1 VRRSLYLGVTARRRL
16 FLVVALLALALAGA
30 ASAFAGG
37 GTTTS
42 PAAPVYDKHGRLIQ
56 TPFVPPSFGAK
67 QHTRLEALHIFEQDP
82 KVAAWL
88 TRYPV
93 KGRSYDESYAA
104 QQWTIKIWWG
114 KAGEIA
120 EGVVFD
126 PTGAVTEAWTGPQ
139 VAWGMARGGNGAFGG
154 TAINDPWV
162 WGAFCLVFLIGLGDW
177 KRPFSLRNLDL
188 LFLLSPTASLWYFNH
203 GQVFAAVPLF
213 YPCLIWVVVRGIF
226 IGATNRGTTGAPRW
240 PVWVLIAGTIFLAGF
255 RVGLNIERSNVI
267 DVGYSGVIGAERIVH
282 GQAPWGN
289 FPQDTV
295 KQNGDPKTCSKTD
308 TEMRIQTDGACE
320 RANPLGD
327 TYGPTAYEAYIPA
340 YLITGWSGK
349 WDDLPTAHITA
360 ILFDLLTIVGLFL
373 VGLRFGGRRLAA
385 VLAFAWVAY
394 PFTQYVSNSNT
405 NDAIMPCFLVWAF
418 WPITRP
424 AARGVLSAA
433 AGWTKFASLITF
445 PLWLTYPTGRV
456 NWRYLA
462 GFVAGTL
469 AVFSIL
475 LLEPHPLHLTPLR
488 VWHFSVPVPHEVAT
502 FWHRTIGYQFGRDA
516 PWSLWDWRQYHARGL
531 PDLHVLQ
538 RFFQV
543 LLLVGALVVA
553 FKPRRKSPLQLAAF
567 TAVLIAG
574 FEMVQTYWLYTYI
587 PWFYP
592 FAAITLLVPAT
603 GLRRLFDRGAG
614 VEADRFDAPSVP
626 AGVDGDYDSPEPDT
640 SFDWPEPAEG
650 VAPEVDASP

>member
-1 VRRSLYLGVTARRRL
+1 VRRSLV
-16 FLVVALLALALAGA
+16 LVLAVLALAGA
-30 ASAFAGG
+30 AASSAFAGG
-37 GTTTS
+37 GTTS

-56 TPFVPPSFGAK
+56 TPFVPKTIGNP
-67 QHTRLEALHIFEQDP
+67 QHTKQEALQIFKDYP
-82 KVAAWL
+82 KVASWL
-88 TRYPV
+88 SRYPV
-93 KGRSYDESYAA
+93 KGRTEEATYSKVV
-104 QQWTIKIWWG
+104 QQWTIKLWWG

-120 EGVVFD
+120 EGTVFD
-126 PTGAVTEAWTGPQ
+126 PTGAVTTAWTGPQ

-162 WGAFCLVFLIGLGDW
+162 WGAFCLVLLVGLGDW

-203 GQVFAAVPLF
+203 GNVFAAVPLF

-226 IGATNRGTTGAPRW
+226 IGATNSGTRGAPRW
-240 PVWVLIAGTIFLAGF
+240 PVWVLLAATIFLAGF

-282 GQAPWGN
+282 GRAPWGN
-289 FPQDTV
+289 FPQETT
-295 KQNGDPKTCSKTD
+295 KKNGDAKTCSKTD
-308 TEMRIQTDGACE
+308 TEMRIQTDGKCE

-327 TYGPTAYEAYIPA
+327 TYGPTAYEAYIPG

-349 WDDLPTAHITA
+349 WDDLPTAHVTA
-360 ILFDLLTIVGLFL
+360 VLFDLLTILGLFF
-373 VGLRFGGRRLAA
+373 VGLRFGGRRLGV
-385 VLAFAWVAY
+385 VLAFAWAAY

-418 WPITRP
+418 WLISRP
-424 AARGVLSAA
+424 VARGVLSAA

-456 NWRYLA
+456 NWRYAA

-469 AVFSIL
+469 AVFSIV
-475 LLEPHPLHLTPLR
+475 LLEPHP
-488 VWHFSVPVPHEVAT
+488 VHELAT
-502 FWHRTIGYQFGRDA
+502 FWHRTVGYQLGRDA

-543 LLLVGALVVA
+543 LLLVGVVVVA

-567 TAVLIAG
+567 TAVLLAG

-587 PWFYP
+587 PWFFP
-592 FAAITLLVPAT
+592 FAAITLLVPAG
-603 GLRRLFDRGAG
+603 GLRRLFDRGSG
-614 VEADRFDAPSVP
+614 VDADRLDAASLPV
-626 AGVDGDYDSPEPDT
+626 VVTGDDDALEPD
-640 SFDWPEPAEG
+640 PALGGLEPDGEPLSHPRDRK
-650 VAPEVDASP
+650 V